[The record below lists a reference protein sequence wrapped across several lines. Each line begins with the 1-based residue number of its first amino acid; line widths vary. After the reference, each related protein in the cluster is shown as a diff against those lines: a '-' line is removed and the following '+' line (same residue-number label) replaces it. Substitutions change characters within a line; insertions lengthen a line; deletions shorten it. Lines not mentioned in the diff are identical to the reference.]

1 MARAEKEM
9 RQRLRQAALELY
21 RDQGFNQTTA
31 AQIAA
36 RAGVTGR
43 TFFRHFADKREV
55 LFEEE
60 ALRIALIAGLS
71 AAPRTLDPL
80 DALLWAFRF
89 AEPLLEENRSSADL
103 RREVIAAT
111 PALQERAL
119 AKAAALT
126 NNLAAAL
133 RQRGIEDRMAS
144 LAAQVGMAACS
155 QAAEAWNADPSQPF
169 AAHLDG
175 AFADLQNLTSLA
187 RRSSASP
194 IRK

>member
-1 MARAEKEM
+1 MRGVGKEM

-21 RDQGFNQTTA
+21 RDQGFDGTTA

-60 ALRIALIAGLS
+60 ALRSTLVAGLL
-71 AAPRTLDPL
+71 AAPDALDPL
-80 DALLWAFRF
+80 DALLHAFSS
-89 AEPLLEENRSSADL
+89 AEPLLEENRPTADL

-119 AKAAALT
+119 AKAEALT
-126 NNLAAAL
+126 NDLAIILA
-133 RQRGIEDRMAS
+133 RRGIEDRLAS
-144 LAAQVGMAACS
+144 LAARIGMAACGE
-155 QAAEAWNADPSQPF
+155 AASAWDADPSQPF
-169 AAHLDG
+169 GTHLDR
-175 AFADLQNLTSLA
+175 AFADLRVLA
-187 RRSSASP
+187 A
-194 IRK
+194 